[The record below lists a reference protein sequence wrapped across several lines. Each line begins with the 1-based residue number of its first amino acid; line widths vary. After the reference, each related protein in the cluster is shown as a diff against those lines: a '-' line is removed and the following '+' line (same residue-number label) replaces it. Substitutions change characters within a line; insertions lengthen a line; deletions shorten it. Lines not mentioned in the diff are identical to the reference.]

1 MDTKTAIK
9 IAAEI
14 DYSDIRTDAREI
26 LNAHDGDDFTVKF
39 GRKEY
44 RIIHEDA
51 IESIHREEIETLVD
65 DCHDLDKVRREM
77 GNLGQY
83 MRFDYDAF
91 ARDAR
96 IGDGYGNHFAS
107 YDGKEI
113 EVEDWHIFR
122 TN

>member
-1 MDTKTAIK
+1 MDTKTALK

-26 LNAHDGDDFTVKF
+26 LNAHDGDDFSVEF

-51 IESIHREEIETLVD
+51 IEAIHRDEIETLVD
-65 DCHDLDKVRREM
+65 DCHDLDKIRKEL

-83 MRFDYDAF
+83 LRFDYDAL

-96 IGDGYGNHFAS
+96 ISDGYGHHFAK
-107 YDGKEI
+107 YDSNEI
-113 EVEDWHIFR
+113 EVGSWHIFR
-122 TN
+122 VN